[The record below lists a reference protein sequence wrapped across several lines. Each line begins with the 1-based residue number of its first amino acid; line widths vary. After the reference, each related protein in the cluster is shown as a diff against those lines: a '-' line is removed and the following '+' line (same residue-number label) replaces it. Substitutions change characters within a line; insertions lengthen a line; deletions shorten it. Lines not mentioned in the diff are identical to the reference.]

1 MRKLLLLFALLLP
14 VRLFAQ
20 VTITNLGVTATTTT
34 SSQIQWTT
42 SGPASTQVVF
52 GVNGVLNSNTVNDP
66 TLVTSHT
73 ATITGIFTGS
83 VFSYA
88 AVSIDGSNNK
98 TQSPTQQFQLCNTN
112 SGPNAGFTQT
122 SGTINWYYEFGSY
135 VFTWVNQSGQS
146 VVPTI
151 CGNAITN
158 PISGNLDASG
168 SFNIPVP
175 DDLQIVPSPGN
186 WTITVRST
194 GGIGSYTAAGQD
206 ISGPSKNV
214 NALLMAG
221 VVGLTTHCFL
231 DQSTGILYPPNCSGA
246 NPVSGTLNHIAKIT
260 PNANSVGDSEGIA
273 TGISAVQW
281 PLGVTLVTRALH
293 LTLLNSSSPG
303 TTCNLLTALDS
314 NNNARDAQPSD
325 ANNLIGISDTGCGTT
340 GSVDVAYSGQQA
352 CLFDNTAA
360 LSDWVILGNN
370 SECHDAGAVEP
381 TGPQAIGRVSSIN
394 TGTGTP
400 ATVYLGLP
408 NITSPAGNPGT
419 VSVCSTPLAVAFY
432 HVIGGTIIC
441 DPGFTTDGAGNVS
454 ATTLTLTGSGAGFIG
469 FTASTVPLLS
479 VSNTAYFYADTTIPA
494 SFGTALPSTPG
505 SLNQVLGVTAIVDGT
520 HIKTGW
526 INGGGSGS
534 CAEDTCIVNN
544 PSTDQTIAGIHQL
557 ILDGGSFSVF
567 NDAIVP
573 INGLNSSNYNEIIPP
588 VNSGMPSG
596 IRLAAFSGSF
606 GWQGTGV
613 TPTGI
618 QADGVF
624 LQPSVSGGITGGEM
638 KTFISYNPDF
648 EDGSTLSGLVGFE
661 CDHAAIGSAQV
672 TSFNTCF
679 SGAVSTGGWAIDVTG
694 AGGSAAFSIHRVC
707 HSNDQIQNGG
717 VPTDCWWSGNGSPNG
732 VVTAAVGSFYAQL
745 DGGAGTSWW
754 FKESGAGNTGWLKRS
769 DFTGSTGIFTGLN
782 VIGLSAGSIVC
793 TDGSKNLATSGCP
806 GGSGVT
812 SIATTSPITGGTI
825 TTTGT
830 IACATCVVASSPGA
844 GIAHFAGSTQTIT
857 SSSIVNADIAAAT
870 IDLTAKV
877 TGILPAANGGTA
889 NGFFAVSGPASS
901 TKTFTF
907 PNANATITQTIASG
921 TAALG
926 TGAITS
932 GTCATVVTTSATGVA
947 TTDVVRYGF
956 NGDPTGVTGYA
967 PSASGMLTI
976 ITYPTV
982 NNVNVKVCNN
992 TGSSITPGAVT
1003 LNWQVTR

>member
-1 MRKLLLLFALLLP
+1 MRKLLLLLLLLP
-14 VRLFAQ
+14 LNLLAQ

-34 SSQIQWTT
+34 SAQVQWTT

-52 GVNGVLNSNTVNDP
+52 GVNGILNSNTVNDP

-88 AVSIDGSNNK
+88 AVSTDGSNNK
-98 TQSPTQQFQLCNTN
+98 TQSQTQQFQLCNTN
-112 SGPNAGFTQT
+112 GGPNAGFTQT

-135 VFTWVNQSGQS
+135 VLTWVNQSGQS
-146 VVPTI
+146 VIPTI
-151 CGNAITN
+151 CGTAITN
-158 PISGNLDASG
+158 PISGSLDASG

-186 WTITVRST
+186 WTITVRSA

-293 LTLLNSSSPG
+293 LTLPNSSSPG

-314 NNNARDAQPSD
+314 SNNARDAQPSD

-352 CLFDNTAA
+352 CTFDNTAA
-360 LSDWVILGNN
+360 LGDWVILG
-370 SECHDAGAVEP
+370 SGSQCHDAGAVEP

-394 TGTGTP
+394 TGVGTP

-441 DPGFTTDGAGNVS
+441 DPGFTTDGAGNVN
-454 ATTLTLTGSGAGFIG
+454 ATTLTLTGAGAGFIG
-469 FTASTVPLLS
+469 FTASIVPLLS

-505 SLNQVLGVTAIVDGT
+505 ALNQVLGITAVVDGT

-526 INGGGSGS
+526 INGGGGGGG
-534 CAEDTCIVNN
+534 CAEDTCVVNN
-544 PSTDQTIAGIHQL
+544 PSADQVITGQHNLFLNGGNFTATNTLLTGFDDAIEAVDVPAVGTSTPNERYNGHYSQYGWNGTSPTAGIE
-557 ILDGGSFSVF
+557 
-567 NDAIVP
+567 
-573 INGLNSSNYNEIIPP
+573 SSGYFA
-588 VNSGMPSG
+588 S
-596 IRLAAFSGSF
+596 A
-606 GWQGTGV
+606 T
-613 TPTGI
+613 
-618 QADGVF
+618 
-624 LQPSVSGGITGGEM
+624 VSGGSTTG
-638 KTFISYNPDF
+638 N
-648 EDGSTLSGLVGFE
+648 LVGFLDFQPNIVGGSTVFTYLAFY
-661 CDHAAIGSAQV
+661 CDHASVTNVQV
-672 TSFNTCF
+672 TGPHVCF
-679 SGAVSTGGWAIDVTG
+679 SGYSGTGGWGGDFYGSGTG
-694 AGGSAAFSIHRVC
+694 GGSVALGIGRIC
-707 HSNDQIQNGG
+707 HSDDAIANGG
-717 VPTDCWWSGNGSPNG
+717 SPTDCWWTGLGSPNS
-732 VVTAAVGSFYAQL
+732 VVSAAVGSFYAQR
-745 DGGAGTSWW
+745 DGGAGTSMW
-754 FKESGAGNTGWLKRS
+754 FKESGSGNTGWRARS
-769 DFTGSTGIFTGLN
+769 DFTGSTGLFAGLN
-782 VIGLSAGSIVC
+782 VTGLGTNLVVC
-793 TDGSKNLATSGCP
+793 TDGSKNLTTTSCP

-825 TTTGT
+825 TSTGT
-830 IACATCVVASSPGA
+830 IACATCVIASSPGA
-844 GIAHFAGSTQTIT
+844 GVAHFAGSTQTVT
-857 SSSIVNADIAAAT
+857 SSSVVNADIAAAT

-877 TGILPAANGGTA
+877 TGLLPSANGGSN

-907 PNANATITQTIASG
+907 PNSNATISQTIASG

-926 TGAITS
+926 TGAISS

-967 PSASGMLTI
+967 PSTSGMLTI
-976 ITYPTV
+976 ITYPTA
-982 NNVNVKVCNN
+982 NNVNVKICNL
-992 TGSSITPGAVT
+992 TSASITPGALT
-1003 LNWQVTR
+1003 LNFQVIR